1 MRLLL
6 SAISFHI
13 RRNNRRSSYTEKYR
27 AEVAEIKDDLH
38 VDDLITGDKNFEQV
52 ASLKYIAIEIFR
64 EGGFKLHEWYSNV
77 PALEGKEL
85 VNETDQNFAKQQLGM
100 KLTGTKMLDLS
111 RKKGKDLLAVE
122 IT

>member
-38 VDDLITGDKNFEQV
+38 VDDLITGGKNFEQV
-52 ASLKYIAIEIFR
+52 ASLKYIAIEIFH
-64 EGGFKLHEWYSNV
+64 EGGFKLHEWHSNV
-77 PALEGKEL
+77 PALERKEL

-100 KLTGTKMLDLS
+100 KLTGTKMLGLS

>member
-1 MRLLL
+1 M
-6 SAISFHI
+6 
-13 RRNNRRSSYTEKYR
+13 
-27 AEVAEIKDDLH
+27 
-38 VDDLITGDKNFEQV
+38 
-52 ASLKYIAIEIFR
+52 ASLKYIAIEIFH

-100 KLTGTKMLDLS
+100 KLTGTKMLGLS